1 VRDSTN
7 QIDRLV
13 ADGLLRRDDAVLRTT
28 RRWQA
33 AMARAAL
40 RLLDAGAVDTDLRI
54 PIASALL
61 ELYGDTL
68 DNQAIVDLV
77 GVMLPV
83 EIAELS
89 PGQT

>member
-1 VRDSTN
+1 MHDAMTE
-7 QIDRLV
+7 RLV
-13 ADGLLRRDDAVLRTT
+13 ADGLLRREQSVLRTT
-28 RRWQA
+28 HRWQA

-61 ELYGDTL
+61 DLYGDEL
-68 DNQAIVDLV
+68 DNEQIVDLV
-77 GVMLPV
+77 AVMLPV

-89 PGQT
+89 PPL